1 MKRHCQ
7 ELCPHFQLA
16 MEILAKPWNGL
27 LIAAL
32 ADGPA
37 RFSELLERLT
47 TIGDRMLSERL
58 KDLQRAGLLQRH
70 VLPGPPVR
78 VEYELT
84 AAGHGFREV
93 YDAIGRWGQKLGVP
107 PEGE

>member
-1 MKRHCQ
+1 
-7 ELCPHFQLA
+7 

-32 ADGPA
+32 AGGPA
-37 RFSELLERLT
+37 RFSELLERLSS
-47 TIGDRMLSERL
+47 IGDRMLSERL
-58 KDLQRAGLLQRH
+58 KDLQRAGLVQRH

-93 YDAIGRWGQKLGVP
+93 YDAIGRWGQKLGLAT